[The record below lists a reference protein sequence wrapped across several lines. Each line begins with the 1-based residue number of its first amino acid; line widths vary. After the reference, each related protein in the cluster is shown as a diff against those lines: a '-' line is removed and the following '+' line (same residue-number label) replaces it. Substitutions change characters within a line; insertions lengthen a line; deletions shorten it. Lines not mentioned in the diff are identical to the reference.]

1 MLLAFYFVIFT
12 SQSAYLTV
20 YSSYTLERNTYMDH
34 QRTSG
39 TYSSPAIFG
48 KRAPS
53 ADALAALFCKKSSA
67 TFTNDSEARTLQLF
81 HAMAERVPAYKAF
94 LARNQIDPSTIK
106 TFKDLQTVPPTDKAS
121 YLKLHT
127 LEELSWD
134 GIVTAH
140 MFSTSSGS
148 SGEAQ
153 FWPRTQL
160 LELETATIYE
170 LLLKNFFSLDRHRTL
185 LINAYSMGLYVAGTF
200 TLNSCMRIADKG
212 YPLTVVTPGISKIDV
227 LKVIQGIGS
236 SFDQIVLCAYP
247 PLAKDIIDEGT
258 AQGINWENYNMHF
271 ISGGESYSEKWRSHL
286 YQRAGVGPQDYLFS
300 SVNTYG
306 SADAAILGHETP
318 MSILIRTFASENKAL
333 CQELFGR
340 QTVPS
345 FHQYYPFWK
354 NITLHEKELC
364 FSANAGIPLLRY
376 NIHDH
381 GGTYTYAEVLKILKK
396 HGFTQANI
404 NARVPAELQWHLP
417 FVYLFGRT
425 DAATTI
431 YGLNI
436 YPENIRQAIEHDH
449 ALPYLSG
456 KFVLSTEYDRKHD
469 QYLALKLELQGA
481 DRPTPEVSRHLKR
494 LVYETLR
501 EINAEFKMLSDT
513 FEKRSKPR
521 ITFHPRGD
529 EKHFPTRIKERYLKK

>member
-1 MLLAFYFVIFT
+1 
-12 SQSAYLTV
+12 
-20 YSSYTLERNTYMDH
+20 MDH
-34 QRTSG
+34 QRISG
-39 TYSSPAIFG
+39 SYSPPTLFG
-48 KRAPS
+48 KRTLS
-53 ADALAALFCKKSSA
+53 ADTLAALFCKKNSSA
-67 TFTNDSEARTLQLF
+67 FTKDSEERTLALF
-81 HAMAERVPAYKAF
+81 HEMAQRVPAYKAF
-94 LARNQIDPSTIK
+94 LARNQVDPHTIK
-106 TFKDLQTVPPTDKAS
+106 TFQDLQSVPPTDKEN

-134 GIVTAH
+134 GQVHAH

-153 FWPRTQL
+153 FWPRTHQ

-170 LLLKNFFSLDRHRTL
+170 LLLKNFFSIDRHRTL

-212 YPLTVVTPGISKIDV
+212 YPLTVVTPGINKADV
-227 LKVIQGIGS
+227 LKVIRGIGS
-236 SFDQIVLCAYP
+236 SFEQVILCAYP

-258 AQGINWENYNMHF
+258 AEGINWENYNMHF
-271 ISGGESYSEKWRSHL
+271 ISGGESYSEKWRSNL
-286 YQRAGVGPQDYLFS
+286 YHHSGIGPQDYLFS

-306 SADAAILGHETP
+306 SADAAVLGHETP
-318 MSILIRTFASENKAL
+318 MSILVRTFATENKAL
-333 CQELFGR
+333 CHELFGR
-340 QTVPS
+340 ETVPS

-364 FSANAGIPLLRY
+364 FSSNAGIPLLRY

-381 GGTYTYAEVLKILKK
+381 GGTYTYTDILKILKK
-396 HGFTQANI
+396 HGYTQADI
-404 NARVPAELQWHLP
+404 SARIPHELQWHLP
-417 FVYLFGRT
+417 FVYLFGRS
-425 DAATTI
+425 DAAATI

-449 ALPYLSG
+449 AMPHLSG

-469 QYLALKLELQGA
+469 QYLALKLELQGNEQ
-481 DRPTPEVSRHLKR
+481 PTPQITKSLKK

-501 EINAEFKMLSDT
+501 EVNAEFRMLSDT
-513 FEKRSKPR
+513 FEKRAKPR

-529 EKHFPTRIKERYLKK
+529 QKHFPTRIKERYLKK